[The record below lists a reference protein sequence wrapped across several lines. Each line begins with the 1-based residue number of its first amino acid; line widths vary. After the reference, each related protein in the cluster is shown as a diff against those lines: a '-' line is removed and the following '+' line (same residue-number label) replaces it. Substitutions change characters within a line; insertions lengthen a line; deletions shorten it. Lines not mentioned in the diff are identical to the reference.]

1 MTIIAT
7 AGATNANSYGTLA
20 EAESYFENHPDLE
33 TWDEATDQEEALIWA
48 TMRLDE
54 YDFIGE
60 IATTTQSLKWP
71 RIDDDIFDLKWTE
84 IEIPLRLKY
93 AQFELALE
101 RLREVASGTSS
112 TDSQP
117 VSSLKIGNSV
127 EVRYNTSGSTTDTSI
142 DFSQLPI
149 QVARHLRGLRL
160 PALFA

>member
-1 MTIIAT
+1 MAIIAT
-7 AGATNANSYGTLA
+7 SGAANANSYGTLA
-20 EAESYFENHPDLE
+20 EAEAYFANHPDLE

-48 TMRLDE
+48 AMRLDE

-60 IATTTQSLKWP
+60 PASDTQSLKWP
-71 RIDDDIFDLKWTE
+71 RTSDDVFE
-84 IEIPLRLKY
+84 IGWGDTEIPLRLKY

-101 RLREVASGTSS
+101 RLKDVASGTSG

-127 EVRYNTSGSTTDTSI
+127 EVRYNTSGTTNTSI

-149 QVARHLRGLRL
+149 QVARHLRGLRV

>member
-1 MTIIAT
+1 MAIIAT
-7 AGATNANSYGTLA
+7 PGAANANSYGTMA
-20 EAESYFENHPDLE
+20 EMDAYVANSPDLE
-33 TWDEATDQEEALIWA
+33 TWDNSTDQEEALIWA
-48 TMRLDE
+48 TMRIDE

-60 IATTTQSLKWP
+60 IATTTQALKWP
-71 RIDDDIFDLKWTE
+71 RIDDDVFDIGWTST
-84 IEIPLRLKY
+84 EIPLRLKY

-101 RLREVASGTSS
+101 RIKDNASGSS
-112 TDSQP
+112 SSSDQP

-127 EVRYNTSGSTTDTSI
+127 EVKYNTSGTTVNTSI